1 MHAKTQPPMDPK
13 TAARME
19 RQEKHDQKVE
29 HISKRTTK
37 EKLLSYLTAH
47 CGANETEWFTIPLN
61 RQQLADYLCVDRSA
75 MSWELCRMR
84 DEGILEFQRNR
95 FRFSFPPSCD
105 KMDI

>member
-1 MHAKTQPPMDPK
+1 M
-13 TAARME
+13 
-19 RQEKHDQKVE
+19 
-29 HISKRTTK
+29 
-37 EKLLSYLTAH
+37 SYLSAQALR
-47 CGANETEWFTIPLN
+47 ANSPEFEIPLD